1 MRTDHVLG
9 ATVGLG
15 ALPPMARA
23 SLTRRRFRH
32 IGYLRIRHALRRA
45 LSIPPGHDR
54 RDAAPGGREV
64 LRVGLRAKE
73 QDPEP
78 LQAERR
84 LLQGKQQPKIPL
96 EHQVQHAPIGRG
108 QGIPG
113 EPRWRNASPSSR

>member
-1 MRTDHVLG
+1 M
-9 ATVGLG
+9 
-15 ALPPMARA
+15 
-23 SLTRRRFRH
+23 
-32 IGYLRIRHALRRA
+32 
-45 LSIPPGHDR
+45 
-54 RDAAPGGREV
+54 V
-64 LRVGLRAKE
+64 LRGLRAKE

-113 EPRWRNASPSSR
+113 EPWRNASPSSRLS